1 MDATGD
7 DSRMHGYTTR
17 TTGHPTASGERSDP
31 HRLTDPT
38 DPLCPSAVTRLLRYL
53 SSKGRCPVAV
63 RVEDPAAGGGRAIA
77 DEAPRGMRRN
87 GADAVPSS

>member
-1 MDATGD
+1 
-7 DSRMHGYTTR
+7 MHRYTTR
-17 TTGHPTASGERSDP
+17 TTGHPTASGERSNPYWLTDP
-31 HRLTDPT
+31 TDPT
-38 DPLCPSAVTRLLRYL
+38 DPLCAPAATRRLRYL
-53 SSKGRCPVAV
+53 TSKGRLPVAV